1 MADELQ
7 GGAPPAPA
15 PTTTQAAPPAP
26 EATVPYSRFAE
37 VVQAKNALLERAARA
52 DSLASALQEAQA
64 KVGAVEA
71 SFQTF
76 RTVASTLGQT
86 DPEAVEL
93 VQWSYGRLPQENRPA
108 LDTWLQAVKAE
119 PAAAPL
125 AIRHLLPQ
133 AANQAPV
140 PGTSTPA
147 PPAPQHTS
155 PRAAPSAVAGAPAS
169 TPPVSDADV
178 ARVRAQCQR
187 TGDWTA
193 WKELRKSIG

>member
-7 GGAPPAPA
+7 GGAPPVQAP
-15 PTTTQAAPPAP
+15 PTTQAAPPTV
-26 EATVPYSRFAE
+26 EATVPYARFAE
-37 VVQAKNALLERAARA
+37 VVQQKNQLLERASRA

-71 SFQTF
+71 NFNVF

-108 LDTWLQAVKAE
+108 LGDWLGSVKAD
-119 PAAAPL
+119 PAQAPL

-133 AANQAPV
+133 AANAAPV
-140 PGTSTPA
+140 PAPA
-147 PPAPQHTS
+147 PTQVTS

-169 TPPVSDADV
+169 TPSLSPADV
-178 ARVRAQCQR
+178 ARIREQCQR

-193 WKELRKSIG
+193 WKEVRKQIG

>member
-15 PTTTQAAPPAP
+15 PTTQAAPPAP

-71 SFQTF
+71 QFSTF

-93 VQWSYGRLPQENRPA
+93 VQWSYGRLPQENRPELA
-108 LDTWLQAVKAE
+108 TWLQAVKAE

-133 AANQAPV
+133 AVNTAP
-140 PGTSTPA
+140 
-147 PPAPQHTS
+147 PPAPGAPAPAPQPTS

>member
-1 MADELQ
+1 MSDEQ
-7 GGAPPAPA
+7 APGGAPPAPA

-26 EATVPYSRFAE
+26 EATVPYARFAE
-37 VVQAKNALLERAARA
+37 VVQQKNQLLERASRA

-64 KVGAVEA
+64 KVAATEA
-71 SFQTF
+71 QFSTF

-133 AANQAPV
+133 SQAPV
-140 PGTSTPA
+140 TAPA
-147 PPAPQHTS
+147 PGAPAPQPTS

>member
-1 MADELQ
+1 MADDLQ

-71 SFQTF
+71 QFSTF

-93 VQWSYGRLPQENRPA
+93 VQWSYGRLPQENRPELA
-108 LDTWLQAVKAE
+108 TWLQAVKAE

-133 AANQAPV
+133 AVNTAP
-140 PGTSTPA
+140 
-147 PPAPQHTS
+147 PPAPGAPAPAPQPTS

>member
-1 MADELQ
+1 MSDETP
-7 GGAPPAPA
+7 GAPAPVQA

-52 DSLASALQEAQA
+52 DSLASALQEAQS
-64 KVGAVEA
+64 KIQTVEQ

-93 VQWSYGRLPQENRPA
+93 VQWSYGRLPAENRPELA
-108 LDTWLQAVKAE
+108 TWLQAVKAE
-119 PAAAPL
+119 PQAAPL

-133 AANQAPV
+133 SQAPV

-147 PPAPQHTS
+147 PPAPQPTS

-193 WKELRKSIG
+193 WKELRKQLGG

>member
-1 MADELQ
+1 MSDETP
-7 GGAPPAPA
+7 GGQSPAPA
-15 PTTTQAAPPAP
+15 PTTTQAAP
-26 EATVPYSRFAE
+26 EATVPYSRFSE
-37 VVQAKNALLERAARA
+37 VIRERNAYQEKAAQAA
-52 DSLASALQEAQA
+52 SLASALQEAQA

-93 VQWSYGRLPQENRPA
+93 VQWSYGRLPAENRPA
-108 LDTWLQAVKAE
+108 LDTWLQGVKAD

-133 AANQAPV
+133 AANQAPA
-140 PGTSTPA
+140 PGA
-147 PPAPQHTS
+147 PPAPQPTS
-155 PRAAPSAVAGAPAS
+155 PRASPSAVAGAPAS

>member
-1 MADELQ
+1 MIDEQ
-7 GGAPPAPA
+7 QGAPAPAPA
-15 PTTTQAAPPAP
+15 PTTTQAAPPSP

-64 KVGAVEA
+64 KVAATEA
-71 SFQTF
+71 SFTTF

-108 LDTWLQAVKAE
+108 LGDWLGAVKAD
-119 PAAAPL
+119 PQAAPL

-133 AANQAPV
+133 AANSAPV
-140 PGTSTPA
+140 PVPGPQA
-147 PPAPQHTS
+147 PTQVTS

-169 TPPVSDADV
+169 TPPVSPADV
-178 ARVRAQCQR
+178 ARIREQCQR

-193 WKELRKSIG
+193 WKEVRKLIG

>member
-1 MADELQ
+1 MSDEQ
-7 GGAPPAPA
+7 QGAPAPAPA
-15 PTTTQAAPPAP
+15 PTTTQATPPTV
-26 EATVPYSRFAE
+26 EATVPYSRFSE
-37 VVQAKNALLERAARA
+37 VIRERNAYQEKAAQAA
-52 DSLASALQEAQA
+52 SLASALQEAQA
-64 KVGAVEA
+64 KAASLEA
-71 SFQTF
+71 QFSTF

-93 VQWSYGRLPQENRPA
+93 TQWAYSRLPQEGRPELA
-108 LDTWLQAVKAE
+108 TWLQGVKAD

-133 AANQAPV
+133 AANQAPA
-140 PGTSTPA
+140 PA
-147 PPAPQHTS
+147 PGAPAPVPTQVTS
-155 PRAAPSAVAGAPAS
+155 PRAAPSAVAGAPAA

-187 TGDWTA
+187 TGDWTP